1 MDQLFSTRF
10 DKYKLRRDNL
20 PRVLFRGWHSGT
32 RATALGLNSPRGV
45 YPFAWQNLLPASNT
59 QVSREPP
66 SLPSHL
72 DELSKVAVTALASK
86 HIGSDFF
93 QTPFTSWTADLA
105 TAVWFS
111 MGSFGELQWEMNE
124 GPGFVAVV
132 DLSYSW
138 PVIHVPDLGW
148 TSLPQEW
155 LIYGPVTRVRV
166 VSVDEIRNTICTH
179 WPSCY
184 GSRHEPHHVT
194 EEEIRDSV
202 RVGLLF
208 QDKEDKEID
217 ITLVVAASL
226 LSWGQTLVPSPRP
239 LSEADILSFETQ
251 QVRPWPSEDIQSIL
265 RSRLLIHGDAVP
277 PLSGTLLGN
286 SLTSTVGA
294 PQLQL
299 TIQLLTEM
307 QTTWVA
313 ATTRLSLARE
323 EWEANFAKALSQY
336 SPTPHSCIPIRCE
349 SQDEESGGE

>member
-1 MDQLFSTRF
+1 MDQLSSTRF

-166 VSVDEIRNTICTH
+166 VSVDEIRNTIC
-179 WPSCY
+179 
-184 GSRHEPHHVT
+184 
-194 EEEIRDSV
+194 
-202 RVGLLF
+202 LLF

-251 QVRPWPSEDIQSIL
+251 Q
-265 RSRLLIHGDAVP
+265 
-277 PLSGTLLGN
+277 
-286 SLTSTVGA
+286 
-294 PQLQL
+294 
-299 TIQLLTEM
+299 
-307 QTTWVA
+307 TTWVA
-313 ATTRLSLARE
+313 STTQSSLARE

-349 SQDEESGGE
+349 DEESGGD